1 MPPIKLKLS
10 LGGLT
15 PSAPA
20 TPATPIIK
28 IKGKNKVANGHGEPS
43 TPGVLDSPSPAP
55 IATPKI
61 KLKNKPKKSSGL
73 SSRHVSVGAG
83 DEEDGLANGSKPG
96 PSTIRLTLPRPPSA
110 APSPSPIATS
120 PAATPAATPLTMTPA
135 TPAPTTPVP
144 ERIPKKRGRPP
155 KIRPTAIPPHVV
167 TPQAVR
173 SPTASAGASAA
184 STPPS
189 TAEFFNI
196 KAEPV
201 DYDEADP
208 LSLPISP
215 AAGAI
220 TPLDESSMSTPGA
233 WEGNSE
239 FTTYNPRVVK
249 WKRVKRP
256 FKELANK
263 ALHEM
268 RRKDVY
274 GFFLEPVNL
283 EDYPDYLEVVG
294 GADKM
299 MDLQTMQTKVDE
311 NEYRSMDELEA
322 DFKTMIDAALKF
334 NLPGTAPYREANKVQ
349 VHGQKHI
356 DRAKPLVLTPSPSPE
371 REPEPQRQS
380 VIPDSEVG
388 TPAPIYL
395 GKPQKDVPPKNIIP
409 DAMLA
414 FPPNSLQAQ
423 AIGWNLTGG
432 RIVRPKRMVRGREK
446 FFGKWREY
454 SNDGSRDLAEMD
466 DPQEHL
472 DIFRQ
477 LRGDEWRTV
486 TDWPTMLDG
495 NQGKAWW
502 DWEGPG
508 GATGQPPLPNTERL
522 KPEPLKTRELGT
534 FDFGVYPDIERELS
548 SLQTAKDSQP
558 YDPEDDELDV
568 LVDQLRSDAPPPVK
582 VPPNWPAQS
591 FVNAY
596 DRPSATHWLYNMSL
610 GGVRGEAYN
619 NSVQKFLDGAIGSAR
634 ANGAKAT
641 DETASILQEYVANK
655 WRGGVLQ
662 SDTSRLA
669 NDTVGALVNAAAKTE
684 AGAGNDEPPSRPEL
698 APEAVLKNAHD
709 AYARIALRS
718 LTSAANPLD
727 IQPLLREPSDF
738 LYLGVGGKSGVNDA
752 VAWVGSEIN
761 RVSGVRTEAKM
772 ATGAVKG
779 DEGDVEMVEAGTST
793 PAPAEPAA
801 PFANGDVAH
810 AGLKRRNSD
819 SEPND
824 NDAKRRKLEEGVALE
839 TASKTAEPAVEA
851 AAEPAADVAPTPSVT
866 LPTTSNATTP
876 APMTPASAPAAA
888 PQPASTETA
897 TVTAPAPPPDETENG
912 LRQLRLELVALSK
925 FYPLASLKKMSKEDA
940 ERLLPPN
947 VRNLMTRPEK

>member
-15 PSAPA
+15 PSATASPA

-28 IKGKNKVANGHGEPS
+28 IKGKG
-43 TPGVLDSPSPAP
+43 
-55 IATPKI
+55 
-61 KLKNKPKKSSGL
+61 KNKS
-73 SSRHVSVGAG
+73 
-83 DEEDGLANGSKPG
+83 ANA
-96 PSTIRLTLPRPPSA
+96 SA
-110 APSPSPIATS
+110 APSPSPAATS
-120 PAATPAATPLTMTPA
+120 PAATPAATPLAMTPV
-135 TPAPTTPVP
+135 TPAPTTPAP

-167 TPQAVR
+167 TPQ
-173 SPTASAGASAA
+173 
-184 STPPS
+184 
-189 TAEFFNI
+189 EFFNI

-201 DYDEADP
+201 DSDDADP
-208 LSLPISP
+208 LSLPLSP
-215 AAGAI
+215 AAGSV
-220 TPLDESSMSTPGA
+220 TPLNEGTSTPGG
-233 WEGNSE
+233 WEGDSE

-283 EDYPDYLEVVG
+283 DDYPDYLEVVG
-294 GADKM
+294 GEDKM

-371 REPEPQRQS
+371 PEPQQ
-380 VIPDSEVG
+380 SEVG
-388 TPAPIYL
+388 TPAPVYL
-395 GKPQKDVPPKNIIP
+395 GKPQKDVPPKNLIP

-414 FPPNSLQAQ
+414 FPPNSLQAK

-454 SNDGSRDLAEMD
+454 GNDGSLSLAEMD

-472 DIFRQ
+472 DIFR
-477 LRGDEWRTV
+477 LRRGDEWRTV
-486 TDWPTMLDG
+486 TDWPAMLDN

-502 DWEGPG
+502 DWEGLG

-534 FDFGVYPDIERELS
+534 FDFGVYPEIERDIK
-548 SLQTAKDSQP
+548 SLQDAKDSQA
-558 YDPEDDELDV
+558 YDPEDDDLDV
-568 LVDQLRSDAPPPVK
+568 LADQLRSDAPPPVT
-582 VPPNWPAQS
+582 VPPHWPAQS

-619 NSVQKFLDGAIGSAR
+619 NSVQKFLDGAISSAK
-634 ANGAKAT
+634 ANGSKTT
-641 DETASILQEYVANK
+641 DDTASILQEYVANK
-655 WRGGVLQ
+655 WRGGVLH
-662 SDTSRLA
+662 SDTTRLA
-669 NDTVGALVNAAAKTE
+669 SDTDAILQ
-684 AGAGNDEPPSRPEL
+684 
-698 APEAVLKNAHD
+698 NAHD
-709 AYARIALRS
+709 AYSRIALRS

-738 LYLGVGGKSGVNDA
+738 LYLGVGGKAGVNDA
-752 VAWVGSEIN
+752 VSWVGGEIN
-761 RVSGVRTEAKM
+761 RVSGVRDEARKAAGVSKADTDADVVM
-772 ATGAVKG
+772 ADGA
-779 DEGDVEMVEAGTST
+779 ES
-793 PAPAEPAA
+793 AP
-801 PFANGDVAH
+801 ANGDA
-810 AGLKRRNSD
+810 ARTGIKRRNSD
-819 SEPND
+819 SEPVD
-824 NDAKRRKLEEGVALE
+824 AEAKRRKVDA
-839 TASKTAEPAVEA
+839 PEA
-851 AAEPAADVAPTPSVT
+851 AT
-866 LPTTSNATTP
+866 NG
-876 APMTPASAPAAA
+876 SAPK
-888 PQPASTETA
+888 PPA
-897 TVTAPAPPPDETENG
+897 DETENG

-947 VRNLMTRPEK
+947 VRNLMTQPQ

>member
-1 MPPIKLKLS
+1 
-10 LGGLT
+10 
-15 PSAPA
+15 
-20 TPATPIIK
+20 
-28 IKGKNKVANGHGEPS
+28 
-43 TPGVLDSPSPAP
+43 
-55 IATPKI
+55 
-61 KLKNKPKKSSGL
+61 
-73 SSRHVSVGAG
+73 
-83 DEEDGLANGSKPG
+83 
-96 PSTIRLTLPRPPSA
+96 
-110 APSPSPIATS
+110 
-120 PAATPAATPLTMTPA
+120 
-135 TPAPTTPVP
+135 
-144 ERIPKKRGRPP
+144 
-155 KIRPTAIPPHVV
+155 
-167 TPQAVR
+167 
-173 SPTASAGASAA
+173 
-184 STPPS
+184 
-189 TAEFFNI
+189 
-196 KAEPV
+196 
-201 DYDEADP
+201 
-208 LSLPISP
+208 
-215 AAGAI
+215 
-220 TPLDESSMSTPGA
+220 
-233 WEGNSE
+233 
-239 FTTYNPRVVK
+239 
-249 WKRVKRP
+249 
-256 FKELANK
+256 
-263 ALHEM
+263 
-268 RRKDVY
+268 
-274 GFFLEPVNL
+274 
-283 EDYPDYLEVVG
+283 
-294 GADKM
+294 M

-388 TPAPIYL
+388 TPAPIYK

-409 DAMLA
+409 DVMLA
-414 FPPNSLQAQ
+414 FPPNSLQAR

-502 DWEGPG
+502 DWDGPG

-548 SLQTAKDSQP
+548 GLQAAKESEP
-558 YDPEDDELDV
+558 YDPEDEELDV
-568 LVDQLRSDAPPPVK
+568 LADQLRSDAPPPIK

-619 NSVQKFLDGAIGSAR
+619 NSVQRFLDGAIGSAR
-634 ANGAKAT
+634 ANGAKAP
-641 DETASILQEYVANK
+641 DGTASILQEYVAKK
-655 WRGGVLQ
+655 WRGGALQ
-662 SDTSRLA
+662 SETSRLA
-669 NDTVGALVNAAAKTE
+669 SDTVGALVSAAAGPSAAKTE
-684 AGAGNDEPPSRPEL
+684 AGAGNDEAPSRPEL
-698 APEAVLKNAHD
+698 AREAVLKNAHD
-709 AYARIALRS
+709 AYARVALRA
-718 LTSAANPLD
+718 LTSPANPLD

-752 VAWVGSEIN
+752 VAWVGGEIN
-761 RVSGVRTEAKM
+761 RVSGVRNQAKQ
-772 ATGAVKG
+772 AIAASK
-779 DEGDVEMVEAGTST
+779 DAEGDVVMAEAETST
-793 PAPAEPAA
+793 AATTEPAA
-801 PFANGDVAH
+801 PIANGDAAH
-810 AGLKRRNSD
+810 AGIKRRNSD
-819 SEPND
+819 LEPID
-824 NDAKRRKLEEGVALE
+824 NDAKRRKLEEGVA
-839 TASKTAEPAVEA
+839 SEPATKVDEPVVEA
-851 AAEPAADVAPTPSVT
+851 AKPEGITVNGPPTASATSPA
-866 LPTTSNATTP
+866 TSTATTP
-876 APMTPASAPAAA
+876 APVTPASAPAGAPPPAPTPAA
-888 PQPASTETA
+888 AA
-897 TVTAPAPPPDETENG
+897 APPPDETEDG

-947 VRNLMTRPEK
+947 VRNLMTRPQ